1 MHPLLERARV
11 AKTMLC
17 LPHADLQVSGTVTL
31 AGRITLQR
39 ARGGQAHLWGSKHAA
54 RWAWLHCNDLRD
66 PHGERL
72 ADSFIDA
79 VSVYVPRLGRDLGPS
94 TPVLARVDGRD
105 FTSISPRRVL
115 ANRSSFRLRR
125 WELQASDGRARLDV
139 SVYAPHDRLVGVTYR
154 DPDGQ
159 AAYCYNTEVA
169 SLRLGLRERER
180 GGGFSL
186 QRELTAPGVAHFE
199 YAQRQPVAAVRA
211 ARSLDGEHAK
221 PARPVQGIR
230 RSREDRAARRASA
243 VQHPPRRMLSGPYA
257 SLNLGAIAPVAGERG
272 HGDDAHS
279 VLGNRRLLAEQIGLP
294 AERFAHARQVH
305 GREVLRVTDATGG
318 VGGTERNTR
327 PSRAAR
333 RRRPGNGARGCGD
346 GRARRRL
353 PAGRAGRGGRGRD
366 APRRL
371 ARPCGGVLEEGVRSL
386 RGWVSGPCRAP

>member
-1 MHPLLERARV
+1 MGPRPNTLRWDGKPGHYEVYYLSATDPDSGVGLWIRYTMLAPLDRKDPPTCAVWLMAMDPERENGGTFARKETHPIAAMRATAEPFELVIAQSTLDDHGMRGALGDASFDLSWRPCQRAYRHVHPLLERARV

-31 AGRITLQR
+31 AGRELTLQR

-115 ANRSSFRLRR
+115 ANRSSFGLSR
-125 WELQASDGRARLDV
+125 WELQAADGRARLDV

-169 SLRLGLRERER
+169 SLRLGLWERER

-199 YAQRQPVAAVRA
+199 YAQRQPVAAVEL
-211 ARSLDGEHAK
+211 SL
-221 PARPVQGIR
+221 
-230 RSREDRAARRASA
+230 
-243 VQHPPRRMLSGPYA
+243 
-257 SLNLGAIAPVAGERG
+257 
-272 HGDDAHS
+272 
-279 VLGNRRLLAEQIGLP
+279 
-294 AERFAHARQVH
+294 
-305 GREVLRVTDATGG
+305 T
-318 VGGTERNTR
+318 
-327 PSRAAR
+327 
-333 RRRPGNGARGCGD
+333 
-346 GRARRRL
+346 
-353 PAGRAGRGGRGRD
+353 
-366 APRRL
+366 
-371 ARPCGGVLEEGVRSL
+371 
-386 RGWVSGPCRAP
+386 